1 MDFKQFNLSH
11 AILAGIEGLGF
22 VTPTPIQEQSISD
35 ITAGHDFLGL
45 AQTGTGKTAA
55 FMIPTLENLSKEPN
69 KSVTGLILVPT
80 RELAEQVFQDARALG
95 KHTHVKTMS
104 IYGGVGKWPQ
114 TKKLRQGVSLVIGT
128 PGRVLD
134 HIRDGNLILDKVQ
147 MVVLDEADTM
157 CDMGFLPDVST
168 ILQETPNSR
177 QTLLF
182 SATMA
187 KEIRQLASK
196 FMREP
201 VTVQLGALNAA
212 PSISHVMF
220 PISSSLK
227 KPLLLDIIKETATG
241 KILIFTRTKHKAKQ
255 LADDLYQE
263 GYKVTSLQGNLSQA
277 QRQRAME
284 GFRLNKFDILVA
296 TDIAA
301 HGIDVAE
308 VTHVINYDM
317 PHGVDDYTHRVGRT
331 GRAQKIGEAFSLLT
345 PEDKNVLFSIEK
357 SLNEPIEYRTSK
369 TFDYGVFRPETILR
383 SSNRNDQYSDRRPAV
398 KSFKTRRPN
407 SQFQEHTRNNSRSS
421 ASPDKNINRYPS
433 DKPFNSR
440 RPNSKFQEH
449 TRNNSRSSAS
459 PDNNSNRYPS
469 DKTFREMIDVQCAQC
484 GKDAQVPFKPRG
496 DRPVFCN
503 NCFRSSDLIDKKD
516 NKYTSDKYTSS
527 KRPNSKF
534 QEHTRTGTSNSR
546 LQRRPGENAKDSKSQ
561 DRPTN
566 GYSSNKQS
574 NQKSTAFRKNPK
586 FQTSGATRSKRQR
599 SKFNG
604 PPR

>member
-433 DKPFNSR
+433 DK
-440 RPNSKFQEH
+440 
-449 TRNNSRSSAS
+449 
-459 PDNNSNRYPS
+459 
-469 DKTFREMIDVQCAQC
+469 TFREMIDVQCAQC